1 MGRARWPLG
10 RLGGVSAPTLIK
22 KSGAKR
28 PRGARDMSSAVFFQS
43 GAAAGL
49 PAGQPCNPAG
59 LPSWQRSAALAAA
72 LLPRRA
78 ASGLPGRRCRAARM
92 AAQGCQRGSA
102 AALLAAL
109 LPRRA
114 ALLPRRAALPCGQPA
129 DSGASSGDNSRSW
142 TGRAL
147 REGVPGCEG
156 SLPSRGREPGRRI
169 RWGHCPH
176 PGACRRRHLRTCSG
190 PSQPRVCFAVLSV
203 RRVKG
208 RGTRPAPNLAK

>member
-1 MGRARWPLG
+1 MVRITGPGLGEGGARPLAARAARGGVGADAHKKIRSKTPQGSARYELRSFLSEWCGSRAASRAALQPRRVAKLAAQ
-10 RLGGVSAPTLIK
+10 RCLGGSPASTQ
-22 KSGAKR
+22 GCQQ
-28 PRGARDMSSAVFFQS
+28 GCQ
-43 GAAAGL
+43 AAGAGL
-49 PAGQPCNPAG
+49 PG
-59 LPSWQRSAALAAA
+59 WQ
-72 LLPRRA
+72 
-78 ASGLPGRRCRAARM
+78 
-92 AAQGCQRGSA
+92 
-102 AALLAAL
+102 
-109 LPRRA
+109 RRA
-114 ALLPRRAALPCGQPA
+114 ALRPRRAALPCGQPA

-142 TGRAL
+142 TGRAR

>member
-1 MGRARWPLG
+1 MPRQMRVANPPCVSCPSAAFRSSKPLG
-10 RLGGVSAPTLIK
+10 FER
-22 KSGAKR
+22 
-28 PRGARDMSSAVFFQS
+28 FQS

-49 PAGQPCNPAG
+49 PAGQPCYPAG

-78 ASGLPGRRCRAARM
+78 ASRAARPPV
-92 AAQGCQRGSA
+92 QGCQDGSA
-102 AALLAAL
+102 GLPAWQPCCPVV

-114 ALLPRRAALPCGQPA
+114 ALRPRRAALPCGQPA

>member
-1 MGRARWPLG
+1 M
-10 RLGGVSAPTLIK
+10 SAPTLIK

-28 PRGARDMSSAVFFQS
+28 PRGARDMSSAAFFQS
-43 GAAAGL
+43 GAAARL
-49 PAGQPCNPAG
+49 PAGQPCNRAGCQLGSAALPWRQPCCHAG
-59 LPSWQRSAALAAA
+59 LPA
-72 LLPRRA
+72 
-78 ASGLPGRRCRAARM
+78 GLPGRRCRAARM
-92 AAQGCQRGSA
+92 AAQGCQRGSP

-114 ALLPRRAALPCGQPA
+114 ALRPRRAALPCGQPA

-142 TGRAL
+142 TGRAR
-147 REGVPGCEG
+147 REGHTGCEG
-156 SLPSRGREPGRRI
+156 SLTSRGREPGRRI